1 MSSNITELLAA
12 ILSAKYGEE
21 VRGSIHDAIELC
33 YADGKA
39 GVNDLEARRLIEA
52 VAAVN
57 ESQEADIEALTARVE
72 ELEQGEGGGRGP
84 DRHEHRRC
92 RESRGH
98 RDDPHQRRE
107 AGRYV

>member
-72 ELEQGEGGGRGP
+72 ELEQGEAEAALRKA
-84 DRHEHRRC
+84 
-92 RESRGH
+92 
-98 RDDPHQRRE
+98 HQLTLTP
-107 AGRYV
+107 